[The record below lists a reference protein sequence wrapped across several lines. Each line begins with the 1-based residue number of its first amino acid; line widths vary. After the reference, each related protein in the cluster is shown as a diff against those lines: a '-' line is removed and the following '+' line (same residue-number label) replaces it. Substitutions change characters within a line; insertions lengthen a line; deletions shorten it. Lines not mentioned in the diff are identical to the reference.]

1 MEAST
6 SRNNEMVKFG
16 SNTPK
21 FNHPSN
27 RLVSRKNYDN
37 QDDR

>member
-16 SNTPK
+16 SGTPK
-21 FNHPSN
+21 FNHLSG
-27 RLVSRKNYDN
+27 RLVSRKKI
-37 QDDR
+37 